1 MKQKHLS
8 TYFSDNGFL
17 RSTISEDSYHY
28 ILCFYEKNM
37 HKHTH
42 LFDKGST
49 VLENVYLYAEDYV
62 NGVDRS
68 ETLKW
73 VQ

>member
-17 RSTISEDSYHY
+17 RSTISEDPYHY
-28 ILCFYEKNM
+28 ILSFYDKGN
-37 HKHTH
+37 HKYTH
-42 LFDKGST
+42 LFDRQT
-49 VLENVYLYAEDYV
+49 TILENVYLYAEDYV
-62 NGVDRS
+62 NGIDRS
-68 ETLKW
+68 EALKW